1 MLWGAG
7 GGAGKVGAEVR
18 GPEGPSLS
26 DGTGSDCLPQ
36 SAEAAESEGRGS

>member
-1 MLWGAG
+1 MLGGA

>member
-1 MLWGAG
+1 MGG
-7 GGAGKVGAEVR
+7 VGGAGKVGAEVR

-26 DGTGSDCLPQ
+26 DERGSDRLPQ